1 MPNTKLE
8 IILIDSS
15 FSVYVSA
22 VSSFSH
28 RPHQVSDKVL
38 QVVVPNDTGCPGT
51 TRCGL
56 QRTQGPCKGNR
67 LLNCLDISPVSLK
80 HPGLR
85 EGYYKINKYKVTIKI
100 QIMTQ

>member
-28 RPHQVSDKVL
+28 RPRQVSDKVL
-38 QVVVPNDTGCPGT
+38 QVVVPNDIGCPGTEVT

-56 QRTQGPCKGNR
+56 QRTQGPCTGNR
-67 LLNCLDISPVSLK
+67 PS
-80 HPGLR
+80 
-85 EGYYKINKYKVTIKI
+85 
-100 QIMTQ
+100 